1 MPTNSGMELPTHKAV
16 RLIFE
21 YDGDTVRLVSQQN
34 VDMAVTGFDMSGVDH
49 PGYYVD
55 TRDASGT
62 TLARVAARGAFV
74 GSAEVFPEKPGDPI
88 TRVEV
93 AAPKGAFTVVVPV
106 TDAVSHVAV
115 TRVAPGCRRTGA
127 ARRLGTRRAR
137 CRRRPTSP
145 RFRSPHPASPRARG
159 GTP

>member
-34 VDMAVTGFDMSGVDH
+34 VDMAVTGFEMSGVDH

-55 TRDASGT
+55 TRDAAGA

-88 TRVEV
+88 TRVEI
-93 AAPKGAFTVVVPV
+93 AAP
-106 TDAVSHVAV
+106 
-115 TRVAPGCRRTGA
+115 
-127 ARRLGTRRAR
+127 
-137 CRRRPTSP
+137 
-145 RFRSPHPASPRARG
+145 
-159 GTP
+159 

>member
-1 MPTNSGMELPTHKAV
+1 MPTNSGMELPTQKAV

-21 YDGDTVRLVSQQN
+21 YDGDTVRLVSQQD
-34 VDMAVTGFDMSGVDH
+34 VEMAVTGFDMAGVDH

-55 TRDASGT
+55 TRDASGA
-62 TLARVAARGAFV
+62 TLARVAAHGAFA

-106 TDAVSHVAV
+106 TAAASHVAV
-115 TRVAPGCRRTGA
+115 TRVAPGA
-127 ARRLGTRRAR
+127 AGQAPRDASAR
-137 CRRRPTSP
+137 GVSDAVTTDIATFPLTAP
-145 RFRSPHPASPRARG
+145 RQPSSSG